1 MSGCDVAR
9 EIDHNVFSRDHRW
22 GRHVLALSWLESLV
36 ALRVGLRLIRL
47 IPIALVAISLVAI
60 ALLLLVAL
68 ALLGVSL
75 ILLLEALTLL
85 LLEALVLVAL
95 LRVPLDR
102 LCFNGLDDLR
112 IAPIVVHEW
121 LLPV

>member
-1 MSGCDVAR
+1 MSGCDVSR
-9 EIDHNVFSRDHRW
+9 EIDHNVVSRDHRW

-47 IPIALVAISLVAI
+47 IPIALVAI

-95 LRVPLDR
+95 LRVSLDR
-102 LCFNGLDDLR
+102 LCFNGLGDLR